1 MKRMT
6 CVMAV
11 MLRVWLILLMAFVS
25 HGADTSPPLYPFQN
39 SVRAMPV
46 EEGVALLKELG
57 YPGIGSVYP
66 QDLAKYQVAC
76 EKVGLRVF
84 SIYGGGKVHK
94 NSYTFDPKMS
104 EAIALLKGTDAIVEL
119 NVQGGEEPQEEQ
131 AVALVQKIAA
141 EAKAAGLKMILY
153 PHANHFI
160 ERVDHA
166 LRIAKASGCDNVG
179 VAFNLCHFL
188 KVQPSDDLEQTIAA
202 AKDHLW
208 SVSICGADRDGKDW
222 STLIRPLD
230 EGSFDQAALLRLLK
244 TQGYRGPVGLQCYSI
259 AIPPRQHL
267 TRSLAEWKLLQLG
280 KAGK

>member
-1 MKRMT
+1 MPRCDAVVVRMT
-6 CVMAV
+6 RIFFSFLFMIGFLA
-11 MLRVWLILLMAFVS
+11 AQP
-25 HGADTSPPLYPFQN
+25 TPLYPFQN

-66 QDLAKYQVAC
+66 QDLAKYQAAC
-76 EKVGLRVF
+76 EKAGLKVF
-84 SIYGGGKVHK
+84 SIYCSAKVHK
-94 NSYTFDPKMS
+94 TGFTYDAKIPA
-104 EAIALLKGTDAIVEL
+104 AIALLKGTDAIVEL
-119 NVQGGEEPQEEQ
+119 NVQRGDDPQEAH
-131 AVALVQKIAA
+131 AVNLVKQVAA
-141 EAKAAGLKMILY
+141 DAKAAGLKVILY
-153 PHANHFI
+153 PHANDCV
-160 ERVDHA
+160 ERVDQA

-188 KVQPSDDLEQTIAA
+188 KVQPGDDLEQTIAA

-244 TQGYRGPVGLQCYSI
+244 AQGYRGPVGLQCYSI

-267 TRSLAEWKLLQLG
+267 TRSLAEWKLLQLE
-280 KAGK
+280 KAEK